1 MYSIREVSEKTGLS
15 AHTLRY
21 YEKEGLLSG
30 VERTPGGF
38 RQYTDSD
45 LETLWLIRCLKNTGM
60 RLQEITRFVKLAR
73 EGDRTLREQVALLRQ
88 HRESVIARMEEIQ
101 AYLEQVT
108 RKLDDYSEKLRTYER
123 RREAAGAERP
133 PSEDGT
139 A

>member
-30 VERTPGGF
+30 VERTSGGF

-73 EGDRTLREQVALLRQ
+73 EGDRTLREQVALLRE

-101 AYLEQVT
+101 SYLEQVT

-123 RREAAGAERP
+123 RREAAGAERSP
-133 PSEDGT
+133 AEGGT